1 MGVLSACMGTAHHG
15 VFLMK
20 RLLVVLLG
28 VAALPG
34 QALAQA
40 QAESSEIRLEYTEET
55 LPNGLKVIYHIDRST
70 PVAAVVLWYD
80 VASKHEAP
88 GKTGFAHLFEHL
100 MLFTGSRH
108 VAEGKAFALLEA
120 EGGRAGADLNGTTSS
135 DRTNYFQ
142 QVPSHV
148 LDLALWVEADRMAT
162 LDDALNQAK
171 LDNQREVV
179 KNERRQGVDN
189 QPYGVWSERML
200 ARMFPAD
207 HPYHHG
213 VLGSMEDLTNAS
225 LEDVRTF
232 FRTYYVPNNATL
244 AIAGDIDLADAQAKV
259 RRYFG
264 EIPRGADPPPVRNTA
279 LPPRVGTAQ
288 REVINDANAPAPAVF
303 VGYRV
308 PSMRDP
314 QGPAVSILGSLLG
327 TGRSSPLYQAL
338 VRERQL
344 ATNVFSG
351 SFGLGEGA
359 DVLLIGAIGRPGAS
373 ADSLEAA
380 VLGELENVAAKIDRA
395 AVERAQAAARFGLAN
410 QLQSLGGF
418 GGRGDALAQ
427 GAVLFGDAGWIN
439 RRLGQLEAVTVDA
452 LRALAAERMVAD
464 NRTVLVFVPRAAP
477 VREEPR

>member
-1 MGVLSACMGTAHHG
+1 
-15 VFLMK
+15 MK
-20 RLLVVLLG
+20 RLLL
-28 VAALPG
+28 AACAAAAVSAPSAAQTPPAG
-34 QALAQA
+34 Q
-40 QAESSEIRLEYTEET
+40 IRVDYTEET
-55 LPNGLKVIYHIDRST
+55 LPNGLRVLYHVDRST

-100 MLFTGSRH
+100 MLFTGSRN
-108 VAEGKAFALLEA
+108 VQEGKAFALLEA
-120 EGGRAGADLNGTTSS
+120 EGGRAGPDLNGTTSS

-200 ARMFPAD
+200 ARMFPAG
-207 HPYHHG
+207 HPYHHS
-213 VLGSMEDLTNAS
+213 VLGSMADLTNAS
-225 LEDVRTF
+225 LEDVRSF
-232 FRTYYVPNNATL
+232 FRTYYVPNNAVL
-244 AIAGDIDLADAQAKV
+244 AIAGDIDLDDARAKV
-259 RRYFG
+259 RRRFG
-264 EIPRGADPPPVRNTA
+264 AIPRGPEPPPVRNTA
-279 LPPRVGTAQ
+279 LPPFVGIAQ
-288 REVINDANAPAPAVF
+288 REVINDANAPAPAVY

-308 PSMRDP
+308 PSMSDA
-314 QGPAVSILGSLLG
+314 QGPVVSILGSLLA
-327 TGRSSPLYQAL
+327 TGRSSPLYQSL
-338 VRERQL
+338 VREKQL

-351 SFGLGEGA
+351 SFGLAEGA
-359 DVLLIGAIGRPGAS
+359 DVLLVGVIGRPGAN

-380 VLGELENVAAKIDRA
+380 VLGELENVAAKIDQA
-395 AVERAQAAARFGLAN
+395 AVQRVQASARFGLAN

-452 LRALAAERMVAD
+452 VRALAAERMIAD
-464 NRTVLVFVPRAAP
+464 NRTVLVFVPARAAP
-477 VREEPR
+477 PREEEP